1 MRNDYYTQIIGLL
14 KELKQAFPKYNLG
27 KHLSTALDG
36 NGDVW
41 GMSDKELLHLL
52 HKYKTELELDI
63 PHSNDE
69 EIDDIIKNGM
79 NLNSMFEE
87 EEYNG
92 EEY

>member
-1 MRNDYYTQIIGLL
+1 MRNNHYTQIIGLL
-14 KELKQAFPKYNLG
+14 KELQKSFPKYNLG

-52 HKYKTELELDI
+52 HKYKTELDLDM
-63 PHSNDE
+63 PHSNDQ

>member
-14 KELKQAFPKYNLG
+14 KELQTAFPKYNLG

-52 HKYKTELELDI
+52 HKYKTELELDM
-63 PHSNDE
+63 PHSNDQ

>member
-1 MRNDYYTQIIGLL
+1 MRNDYYIQIIGLL
-14 KELKQAFPKYNLG
+14 KELQTAFPKYNLG

-52 HKYKTELELDI
+52 HKYKTEIELDI
-63 PHSNDE
+63 PHANNE
-69 EIDDIIKNGM
+69 EIDDIIKRGVDIN
-79 NLNSMFEE
+79 NIFEE

>member
-14 KELKQAFPKYNLG
+14 KELQKAFPKYNLG
-27 KHLSTALDG
+27 KHLSTALEG
-36 NGDVW
+36 SGDVW

-52 HKYKTELELDI
+52 HKYKTELELDM
-63 PHSNDE
+63 PHSNDQ

-79 NLNSMFEE
+79 NLNNMFEE